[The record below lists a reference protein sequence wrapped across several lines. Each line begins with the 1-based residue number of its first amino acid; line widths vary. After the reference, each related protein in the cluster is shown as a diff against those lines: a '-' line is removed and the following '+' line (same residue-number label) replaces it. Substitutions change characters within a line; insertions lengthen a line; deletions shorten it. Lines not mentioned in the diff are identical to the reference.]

1 MQNQCL
7 ETKTFAISLTFFVF
21 LNVCLIRCIS
31 CACNDYLR
39 VPKLT
44 QASKQLPFDQCIGD
58 LFSAGGEFNKN
69 ATRTQG
75 SARGM
80 QKSRQPYVSFA
91 RTL

>member
-1 MQNQCL
+1 VKFENICH
-7 ETKTFAISLTFFVF
+7 FFSTFFVF
-21 LNVCLIRCIS
+21 LNFCIILGIS

-44 QASKQLPFDQCIGD
+44 QASKQLPSDQCIGD

-80 QKSRQPYVSFA
+80 QKRRQPYVSFA